1 VNIEQL
7 SLSHCLI
14 AFKDVLQV
22 STVVVVVVVVLVA
35 YHLQLEFQ
43 CLTQVVSIIVRLW
56 ILRQHTPR
64 DVAKYRSLHCVVYRL
79 PAVKTPL

>member
-22 STVVVVVVVVLVA
+22 STVVDVLVA
-35 YHLQLEFQ
+35 CHLQLEFQ
-43 CLTQVVSIIVRLW
+43 YLTQVVSIIVRLW
-56 ILRQHTPR
+56 TLHQHTPH
-64 DVAKYRSLHCVVYRL
+64 DVAKYRSLHCVVYQL
-79 PAVKTPL
+79 PAVKTLL